1 MNERKELLKI
11 LALGILVCVNLSA
24 FVQAL
29 AVSAW

>member
-11 LALGILVCVNLSA
+11 LTLVILVCANLSA

-29 AVSAW
+29 AASAW

>member
-11 LALGILVCVNLSA
+11 LTLGILVCVNLSA

-29 AVSAW
+29 AASAW